1 MRRDK
6 MRGQLYLA
14 STECVRILRLEL
26 NEASVRA
33 QHPANTDT
41 GTSEDRSRQALAQN
55 NLDRPVS
62 LASPGQRLGAV
73 ESGLVQ
79 QHWHWVRDYDN
90 KTRET
95 SRVPVRS

>member
-33 QHPANTDT
+33 QRPANTDT

-62 LASPGQRLGAV
+62 LASPGSV
-73 ESGLVQ
+73 WVQ
-79 QHWHWVRDYDN
+79 S
-90 KTRET
+90 
-95 SRVPVRS
+95 SRVWCNSTGIG